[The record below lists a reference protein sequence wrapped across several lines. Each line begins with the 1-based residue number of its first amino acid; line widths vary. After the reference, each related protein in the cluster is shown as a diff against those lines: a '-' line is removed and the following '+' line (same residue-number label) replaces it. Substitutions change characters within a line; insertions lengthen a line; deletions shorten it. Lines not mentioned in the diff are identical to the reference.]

1 MEEELQQKIEQLEQ
15 RLAIFER
22 HDHLI
27 AGGEPLRLKDL
38 PYYGLESITVIVQ
51 GTSAATDTNYDTF
64 FTAEYDLEIV
74 AASESHVVAANTAT
88 IQVDKL
94 ASGAIKTG
102 GVNTLTAAFD
112 LTTASETPVRLGA
125 TSIVANRT
133 LKRGDRLALNNGG
146 SLTNCRHVSVTVY
159 YLPLYKISK

>member
-64 FTAEYDLEIV
+64 FTAD
-74 AASESHVVAANTAT
+74 
-88 IQVDKL
+88 
-94 ASGAIKTG
+94 
-102 GVNTLTAAFD
+102 FD

-125 TSIVANRT
+125 TRIVANRT